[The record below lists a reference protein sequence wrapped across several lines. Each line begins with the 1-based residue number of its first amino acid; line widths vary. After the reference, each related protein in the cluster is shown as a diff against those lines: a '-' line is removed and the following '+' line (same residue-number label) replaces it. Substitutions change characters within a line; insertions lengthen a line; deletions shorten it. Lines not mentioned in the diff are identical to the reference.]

1 MERKKP
7 QLEKLLTE
15 GFISELDPR
24 VGIQPNVNA
33 EGGEYV
39 MTPDGSVLQVLGE
52 KHKRGGVNLILPGM
66 TSILSD
72 TKNATIKKS
81 DVKKLKEDYNL
92 SNVKTTDTYADVMD
106 KYARKIGLSKILTEL
121 EDSFSSLKKQIDN
134 PKIDEATYKLNTS
147 YITKQIDE
155 LSKQKQVKDQAM
167 QGMFS
172 EMFASQEKAKKGKP
186 IDTEYVAEPNQVPEE
201 LLDQPED
208 ATIQEAVSIEQN
220 PDELTQPEIFELG
233 GTVKTIN
240 DLSSKYGWTPRK
252 TYDHLVGKGLI
263 KKYQGG
269 GTVPYTTFYN
279 DNAYA
284 DNTRNKQSA
293 NTSAYGIVEANQAIQ
308 YLYSNF
314 PTILQKPEYKGLVE
328 FSENGQPSLKKGIN
342 LNKQNQLIGD
352 LQKDM
357 NNQMQTS
364 AKVIAEDQ
372 TGRFSA
378 QDKQRAQGYLQKETF
393 TQDATVDKG
402 IRTYDQKL
410 GDFTSGRY
418 SIGVNLVKPEELKKL
433 KELGITTLKQLRPE
447 VLQTLSPETQ
457 TRIQDFSTN
466 LPPEADFSIAQ
477 YQLQAQVKLE
487 EPVVSTQ
494 VDVQGNPIIND
505 ITGARTPAPR
515 IPRGFFMPDDSIPPP
530 SALSP
535 ESLAT
540 IDLQRIDPVRVGIE
554 PQLQNIARERNFAAQ
569 QLASLP
575 SSQRA
580 STLANVVA
588 SSQQAESNA
597 ITQATQLNAQNFAS
611 AELFNIGQDT
621 SEKQFNTQSR
631 LNYEARALRGLSN
644 TQQDINNYFMANR
657 AINLNNYQE
666 VMDMNRLDALYP
678 DVSLDMFGVGSYYDP
693 QYQFQLGNVNPYAE
707 RVLRQ
712 Q

>member
-1 MERKKP
+1 MENRKPK
-7 QLEKLLTE
+7 LEKLMTE
-15 GFISELDPR
+15 GFIVELDPKS
-24 VGIQPNVNA
+24 GIQPNVNA

-39 MTPDGSVLQVLGE
+39 MTPDGSVLQVLGD
-52 KHKRGGVNLILPGM
+52 KHKSGGVNLILPGM

-92 SNVKTTDTYADVMD
+92 PNVKTTDTYADVLD
-106 KYARKIGLSKILTEL
+106 KYARKIGLTKVLTEL
-121 EDSFSSLKKQIDN
+121 EDSFSALKKQIDN
-134 PKIDEATYKLNTS
+134 PKLDESTYDVNTA

-172 EMFASQEKAKKGKP
+172 EMFTSQEKAKKGKP
-186 IDTEYVAEPNQVPEE
+186 IDPEYIPEPNPETE
-201 LLDQPED
+201 VLQEQPVD
-208 ATIQEAVSIEQN
+208 ATIQEAVSIGQN

-240 DLSSKYGWTPRK
+240 SLSEKYGWTPRK

-279 DNAYA
+279 ENAYA
-284 DNTRNKQSA
+284 DNARNRQSA
-293 NTSAYGIVEANQAIQ
+293 NKSAYGIVEANQAIQ

-328 FSENGQPSLKKGIN
+328 FDEKGQPSLKKGIN

-364 AKVIAEDQ
+364 AKVISEDA
-372 TGRFSA
+372 TGRFSP
-378 QDKQRAQGYLQKETF
+378 QERQRAQQYLQRETF

-433 KELGITTLKQLRPE
+433 KEQGITTLRQLQPE

-457 TRIQDFSTN
+457 KRIEDFSQN
-466 LPPEADFSIAQ
+466 LPPEADFSIAP
-477 YQLQAQVKLE
+477 YQLQAQVRPE
-487 EPVVSTQ
+487 TTQ
-494 VDVQGNPIIND
+494 VTPQTDVQGNPILNN
-505 ITGARTPAPR
+505 ITGLKTPAPR
-515 IPRGFFMPDDSIPPP
+515 IPRGYFMPDDSIPPP
-530 SALSP
+530 NALSP

-580 STLANVVA
+580 STLANIVA
-588 SSQQAESNA
+588 SSQQVESQA

-611 AELFNIGQDT
+611 AELFNIGQDS

-631 LNYEARALRGLSN
+631 LNYEARALRGLDN
-644 TQQDINNYFMANR
+644 TQKDINNYFMANR

-666 VMDMNRLDALYP
+666 IMDMNRLENLYP
-678 DVSLDMFGVGSYYDP
+678 DVSLDMFGIGHYYDP
-693 QYQFQLGNVNPYAE
+693 QYQFQVGVPNPYAE
-707 RVLRQ
+707 RVLRTQ
-712 Q
+712 